1 MWTFCR
7 KTQKHT
13 VWTLLRLL
21 YCCCVDVDSSGVC
34 LCVVCISE
42 DPGKEPEHMVFIKL
56 HIVESRLDYMGSS
69 ILMARVSDLA
79 VKVNDEWHVDTGA
92 SKQEE
97 RRHSIATSRS
107 PVQLEH
113 SILSI
118 KFLLLYVLN
127 LDIGLGLG
135 FFLWVVYLSE
145 QKLPRLLQHQTT
157 GRRWVEFCWLTPNA
171 RGGGKS
177 HSRNFRQ
184 KCDLRS

>member
-1 MWTFCR
+1 M
-7 KTQKHT
+7 
-13 VWTLLRLL
+13 
-21 YCCCVDVDSSGVC
+21 C

-92 SKQEE
+92 SRQEE

-118 KFLLLYVLN
+118 KFLLMFVLN
-127 LDIGLGLG
+127 LDLGLGLG
-135 FFLWVVYLSE
+135 FFLRVVYFALHRHLNRSFHICCNI
-145 QKLPRLLQHQTT
+145 KLQAGDELNSVDSLPMLGEGASLTAEIFARNVISALKPFAIQLLK
-157 GRRWVEFCWLTPNA
+157 FA
-171 RGGGKS
+171 
-177 HSRNFRQ
+177 
-184 KCDLRS
+184 